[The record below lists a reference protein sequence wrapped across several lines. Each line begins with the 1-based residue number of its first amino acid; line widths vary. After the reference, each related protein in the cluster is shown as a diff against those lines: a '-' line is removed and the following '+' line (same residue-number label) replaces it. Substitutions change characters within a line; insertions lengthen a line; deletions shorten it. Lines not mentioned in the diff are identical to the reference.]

1 VTRTSR
7 LISRLWPERLRAASV
22 IEGRN
27 RTSQLA
33 SIGIYVIM
41 SMSFIA
47 ASVAL
52 SNTVRFVERN
62 AVLSSRQPLFL
73 PISLIVV
80 VFSFMLTLAAALTVA
95 RERDRGTFRVLMFAP
110 VDEVAFVLGNFAAQI
125 RTYVVMALFGLV
137 WASLATYFLNLA
149 FSTQVLLA
157 FAASVPTVAA
167 VVAFGLLIGIWGGK
181 TRTAIAYL
189 VLIALAFI
197 GLQIGGDVV
206 ANTTFS
212 QSPTQNDPIVVVRN
226 VIIAAN
232 SAIQWVSPYAQMS
245 QGLDAIL
252 DGNLGK
258 LALHIA
264 VTVAQS
270 TVFLLAAVLVLK
282 RKGSG

>member
-1 VTRTSR
+1 
-7 LISRLWPERLRAASV
+7 V